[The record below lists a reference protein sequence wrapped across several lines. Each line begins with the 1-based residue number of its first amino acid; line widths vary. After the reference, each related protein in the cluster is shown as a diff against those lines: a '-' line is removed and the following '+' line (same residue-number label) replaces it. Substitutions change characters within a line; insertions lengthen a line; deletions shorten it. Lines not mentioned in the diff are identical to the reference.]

1 MSIILLINLFI
12 LPIIQ
17 KGDYMN
23 LKSAFKEVVSGI
35 LPIFIIITLLQFT
48 IIKVDISLYLN
59 FFLSSFLVVGGLTL
73 FLIGINYGFL
83 KAGEHIGKSIIKLGQ
98 ISIILLIITLLGF
111 GVTLV
116 EPDVQVFSNQAAS
129 IIEQIDG
136 GTFCVFIALG
146 VGIFTAFAFLRMILN
161 IPIKFILLFGYIL
174 AFILAF
180 NYPELFAVAFDAGGA
195 TTGALTVPFILALA
209 MGFSSVISKKS
220 KTSNSL
226 GIIGIAS
233 LGPILASLI
242 MGVIGR

>member
-1 MSIILLINLFI
+1 MSILFI
-12 LPIIQ
+12 NKISHFTDKQ

-23 LKSAFKEVVSGI
+23 LKSAFKEVISGI

-48 IIKVDISLYLN
+48 IIKVDTSLYLN

-73 FLIGINYGFL
+73 FLIGIHYGFL
-83 KAGEHIGKSIIKLGQ
+83 KAGEHIGKAIIHLGR

-129 IIEQIDG
+129 IIPEIDG
-136 GTFCVFIALG
+136 GTFCIFIALG
-146 VGIFTAFAFLRMILN
+146 VGIFTALAFLKMIVKV
-161 IPIKFILLFGYIL
+161 PIKYILLFGYIL

-180 NYPELFAVAFDAGGA
+180 NCPELFAVAFDAGGA
-195 TTGALTVPFILALA
+195 TTCALTVPFILALA

-220 KTSNSL
+220 KSSNSL

-233 LGPILASLI
+233 LGPVLASLI
-242 MGVIGR
+242 MGVIGK

>member
-1 MSIILLINLFI
+1 
-12 LPIIQ
+12 
-17 KGDYMN
+17 MN
-23 LKSAFKEVVSGI
+23 LKNAFKEVISGI

-48 IIKVDISLYLN
+48 IIPVDLSLYIN
-59 FFLSSFLVVGGLTL
+59 FLLASFFVVFGLTL
-73 FLIGINYGFL
+73 FLIGIHYGFL
-83 KAGEHIGKSIIKLGQ
+83 KAGENIGTAIIHLGK
-98 ISIILLIITLLGF
+98 ISLILLIITLLGF
-111 GVTLV
+111 AVTLV

-136 GTFCVFIALG
+136 NTFCVFIALG
-146 VGIFTAFAFLRMILN
+146 VGIFTAFAFLRMVLN
-161 IPIKFILLFGYIL
+161 IPIKYIVLIGYIIAFSL
-174 AFILAF
+174 ALMC
-180 NYPELFAVAFDAGGA
+180 PELFAVAFDAGGA

-242 MGVIGR
+242 MGVIGK